1 MAMDVCLLACLLP
14 MDSLSRSLAW
24 LCGNRT
30 FQEWIEL
37 GARIFDLLHREATAA
52 IMVDRRKIRANL
64 IQSLICRSI
73 HMSWKSRA
81 IEKVSELSR
90 SL

>member
-1 MAMDVCLLACLLP
+1 

-64 IQSLICRSI
+64 IQSLISVTYLPI
-73 HMSWKSRA
+73 DTYVLE
-81 IEKVSELSR
+81 I
-90 SL
+90 